1 MFSSDLTQAV
11 EKFAALLLPLS
22 ETDLARPW
30 IWKDHDEEGIRF
42 AFFVTIQ
49 ELRQLA
55 VTFESDRVPPTQ
67 AQRIL
72 SQYHAQYMDLQAAI
86 LGLSAEDSER
96 APTEGE
102 WPVRRVYGHILGADI
117 IFSAVIR
124 YALEGHR
131 AGTWMPEEMSDED
144 ELRLIGMSEDEYK
157 ALVRSPLSGMQAF
170 HRKLH
175 ADILNEFSSITDEE
189 LDLPATF
196 WEETR
201 FPIRHRL
208 HRYEAHIVQHTV
220 QIDKSLAAIELA
232 PTETKRLMRYLYGA
246 LAQAESAL
254 IGTEAPPF
262 GPRARRGETA
272 YGDGTG
278 YGAACS
284 ELAES
289 IMERTTEIRGIL
301 K

>member
-1 MFSSDLTQAV
+1 MFNTNITNAV
-11 EKFAALLLPLS
+11 EDFAHLMLPLS
-22 ETDLARPW
+22 ESDLARSW
-30 IWKDHDEEGIRF
+30 AWKDHDEEGVRF

-55 VTFESDRVPPTQ
+55 VALASERKPPTQ

-72 SQYHAQYMDLQAAI
+72 GQYHVQCMDLQAVV

-96 APTEGE
+96 APAEGE

-117 IFSAVIR
+117 TFSAVVR

-131 AGTWMPEEMSDED
+131 AGTWTPEEMSDED
-144 ELRLIGMSEDEYK
+144 ELRLIGMSADEYK
-157 ALVRSPLSGMQAF
+157 TLTRSLLSDMQTY

-175 ADILNEFSSITDEE
+175 TDILDEFSSITDEE

-208 HRYEAHIVQHTV
+208 HRFEAHIVQHTV
-220 QIDKSLAAIELA
+220 QIDKTLAAIGLA
-232 PTETKRLMRYLYGA
+232 PVESKRLIRYLYAA
-246 LAQAESAL
+246 LAQTESAL

-272 YGDGTG
+272 CGDGTG
-278 YGAACS
+278 YRAVCS

-289 IMERTTEIRGIL
+289 IMERITEIRNIL
-301 K
+301 E